1 LYFVDNRLLSV
12 IFNIMKKIKFLLI
25 IFLCG
30 VLFLTCETDP
40 LTGKTTLAL
49 IPNSVLF
56 PSAFSQYT
64 DFLNESTVIRNG
76 SEAQMVERLGVN
88 IKNAAEKWY
97 ASIGKS
103 NYLRDYEWEYKLV
116 QDDQV
121 NAWCMP
127 GGKIVV
133 YTGILP
139 LFKNNDGSYNE
150 SMLAVVMGHEVSHA
164 LLNHGQ
170 QRVSLNLL
178 TQLGLVGAQ
187 ITLGLFTTN
196 PLAQELLMTGLGITT
211 TLGVALPFS
220 RENESEADEYGL
232 YLTAIAG
239 YDPEESVP
247 FWEKM
252 AAMSGNT
259 PEILSTHP
267 APKTR
272 INNLK
277 KLVPEAKKRA
287 AKLHIDAIK
296 DSIPKAKKIA
306 AEINGQ

>member
-1 LYFVDNRLLSV
+1 
-12 IFNIMKKIKFLLI
+12 MKKIKFLLI
-25 IFLCG
+25 ILLCS

-40 LTGKTTLAL
+40 LTGKSTMAL
-49 IPNSVLF
+49 IPNTLLF
-56 PSAFSQYT
+56 PSSFSQYT
-64 DFLNESTVIRNG
+64 EFLGESTVITTG

-88 IKNAAEKWY
+88 IRTAAEKWY
-97 ASIGKS
+97 ASIGES
-103 NYLRDYEWEYKLV
+103 NYLNDYRWEYKLV

-139 LFKNNDGSYNE
+139 LFKNNDGTYNE

-178 TQLGLVGAQ
+178 TQIGLVGAQ
-187 ITLGLFTTN
+187 VALGMLGTDPITTELF
-196 PLAQELLMTGLGITT
+196 MSGLGITT
-211 TLGVALPFS
+211 ALGVALPFS
-220 RENESEADEYGL
+220 RDNESEADKYGL

-239 YDPEESVP
+239 YDPEQAVP

-267 APKTR
+267 APATR
-272 INNLK
+272 INNLRM
-277 KLVPEAKKRA
+277 LVPEAKKRA
-287 AKLHIDAIK
+287 AKLKIDAIK